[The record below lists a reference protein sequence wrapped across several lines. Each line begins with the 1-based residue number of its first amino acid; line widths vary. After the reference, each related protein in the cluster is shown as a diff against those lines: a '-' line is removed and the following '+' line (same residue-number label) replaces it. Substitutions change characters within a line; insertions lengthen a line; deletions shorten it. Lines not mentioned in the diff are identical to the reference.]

1 MAVQKIAFD
10 VALKKNNN
18 QYNSGYGSYYPEAYK
33 PETLDLR
40 GLIERVAFDQSVYSR
55 DIIEGVIQRLTK
67 VMVELLESAQPVKW
81 DGLGTFSPGVE
92 SKKSG
97 ISAEDIANGKLNIDS
112 LVAGIHINF
121 IPENSKGEKLTSR
134 AFKESVVLNCVGVI
148 ETTNIGTAQKKKFVR
163 TLKDLEKWKK
173 DYRDAQNAQENP

>member
-18 QYNSGYGSYYPEAYK
+18 RFNKGYGKYYPEAYK

-67 VMVELLESAQPVKW
+67 VMVELLQSAQPVKW
-81 DGLGTFSPGVE
+81 NGLGTFSPSVE
-92 SKKSG
+92 STNGG
-97 ISAEDIANGKLNIDS
+97 ISAEALAAGNMNIDQ

-134 AFKESVVLNCVGVI
+134 SFKESVVLNCVGVI
-148 ETTNIGTAQKKKFVR
+148 ETTNVGTENKKKFAR
-163 TLKDLEKWKK
+163 TLNDLEKWKS
-173 DYRDAQNAQENP
+173 DYAAAQEPENP

>member
-10 VALKKNNN
+10 VVLKRNNN
-18 QYNSGYGSYYPEAYK
+18 RFHKGYGKYYPEAYK

-67 VMVELLESAQPVKW
+67 VMVELLQSAQPVKW
-81 DGLGTFSPGVE
+81 NGLGTFTPSVE
-92 SKKSG
+92 SVKG
-97 ISAEDIANGKLNIDS
+97 GVTADDLAAGNVNIDQ

-121 IPENSKGEKLTSR
+121 IPENSKGEELTSR
-134 AFKESVVLNCVGVI
+134 SFKESVVLNCVGVI
-148 ETTNIGTAQKKKFVR
+148 ETTNIGSAQKKKYAR
-163 TLKDLEKWKK
+163 TLNDIEKWKSN
-173 DYRDAQNAQENP
+173 YAAAQEPDNP